1 MEVLSSHVRS
11 EPKPSKLVQPAINCP
26 EVVEEFQKDADGRI
40 TSVKYM
46 KGKLLGKVIY
56 MYSYSLFN
64 IFLT

>member
-46 KGKLLGKVIY
+46 KGKLLGKVLEICL
-56 MYSYSLFN
+56 YSSHN